1 MEKTWETFWATGK
14 VTDYLTYRDGMSDAV
29 DAVSGQGQKEQKR
42 YGTVRD
48 CDGYGS
54 NGHACQ

>member
-14 VTDYLTYRDGMSDAV
+14 VTDYLTYRDGMAEVADTGN
-29 DAVSGQGQKEQKR
+29 GQGRKEQER

-48 CDGYGS
+48 CDGHGFD
-54 NGHACQ
+54 GHACQ